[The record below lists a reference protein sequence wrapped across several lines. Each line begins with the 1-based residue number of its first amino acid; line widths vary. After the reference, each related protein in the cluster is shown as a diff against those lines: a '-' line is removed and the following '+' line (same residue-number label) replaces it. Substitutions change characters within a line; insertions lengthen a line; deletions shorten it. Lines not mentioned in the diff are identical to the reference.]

1 MENNKLDEIDIAA
14 IVNKLVQGKKL
25 IFFIIAFAVLISSI
39 FSFLMKDYYESESV
53 LKTASDDMG
62 NLSQYSGLA
71 ALAGVNVPT
80 TDVANVDEIIELVK
94 SRGFVKHLLTFEGVL
109 EGLIASKSFD
119 DETGQLIYDDDLYDS
134 ESKKWVRKPKK
145 GFKLI
150 PSYQE
155 AHKVYLEEILTVSK
169 DLRTG
174 LLTITVEHLS
184 PIYARDLLSLIIR
197 EINSLKKK
205 EDIKLAQE
213 TINKLFIESA
223 ASSNLSL
230 KNSVNELIKAQLEKK
245 MLAEIKKDYV
255 LETIEPPFIPEE
267 RSKPNKLFI
276 IMLSAIIG
284 ALGGILVVLLK
295 SYFPTK

>member
-284 ALGGILVVLLK
+284 ALGGILVVLFK

>member
-109 EGLIASKSFD
+109 EGLIASKSFY
-119 DETGQLIYDDDLYDS
+119 DETCQLIYDDDLYDS

-245 MLAEIKKDYV
+245 MQAEIKKDYV